1 MSVEVQTGPA
11 VLDSVSEDRER
22 AQRVATSRRRRRQL
36 QEIVIRLVSLT
47 VVLGLWQVFGARV
60 DPVLFTTPWAIAKA
74 AVVMIGS
81 GELWNYLW
89 PSLVVLALGLTAA
102 AIIGIAMGLLLARFW
117 VLDVALGVYIT
128 FLYSTPTV
136 ALVPLIVLWAGFE
149 TMAKVIILFLF
160 AFFPMVINTYQGVK
174 NVDPRL
180 IEVGRAFRCSERQ
193 LWINIVL
200 PGALPFIVTGL
211 RLAVGRGLI
220 GMVLADL
227 YTAISGIGY
236 LIVRTA
242 STYQVDKMF
251 VPIVTLGVL
260 GVTLTALL
268 RLLEIKVAPWTVAGQ
283 GD

>member
-1 MSVEVQTGPA
+1 MSVEVETSPA
-11 VLDSVSEDRER
+11 LLEGVSEDRER
-22 AQRVATSRRRRRQL
+22 AQKVATSRRRRRQL

-268 RLLEIKVAPWTVAGQ
+268 RLLEIKVAPWTVAGR
-283 GD
+283 D